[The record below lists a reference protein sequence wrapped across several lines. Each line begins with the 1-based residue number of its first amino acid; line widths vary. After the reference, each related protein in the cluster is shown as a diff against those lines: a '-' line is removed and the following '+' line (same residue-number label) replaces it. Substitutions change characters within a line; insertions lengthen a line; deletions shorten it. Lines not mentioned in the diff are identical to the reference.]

1 MDVIFN
7 ILIVATVIYM
17 HWLLIIII
25 KQNKELNK
33 DEQNTKP
40 RL

>member
-7 ILIVATVIYM
+7 VLIVATVIYM
-17 HWLLIIII
+17 HWLLILII

-33 DEQNTKP
+33 DE
-40 RL
+40 

>member
-7 ILIVATVIYM
+7 VLIVATVIYM

>member
-7 ILIVATVIYM
+7 VLIVATVIYM

-33 DEQNTKP
+33 DE
-40 RL
+40 

>member
-7 ILIVATVIYM
+7 VLIVAAVIYM

>member
-7 ILIVATVIYM
+7 LLIVATVIYM

>member
-7 ILIVATVIYM
+7 VLIVATVIYM
-17 HWLLIIII
+17 HWLLILII